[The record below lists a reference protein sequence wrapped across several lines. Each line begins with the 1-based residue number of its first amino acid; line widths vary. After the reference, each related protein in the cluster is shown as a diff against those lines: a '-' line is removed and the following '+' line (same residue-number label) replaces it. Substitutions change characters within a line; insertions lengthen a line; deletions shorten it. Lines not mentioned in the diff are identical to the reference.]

1 MEENQTMGS
10 VTIENL
16 VKNYGSLEVLHG
28 LNLSVE
34 DGKFIVFLGPSGC
47 GKSTLL
53 RMISGLESVSGGD
66 IFINGERVN
75 DMHPKDRNIAMVF
88 QNYALYAHMKVRE
101 NMAFSMRLKRTP
113 KAEVDKR
120 VNWAASILDLEQ
132 YLDRY
137 PKELS
142 GGQRQRVAMG
152 RAIVRDPEVFLF
164 DEPLSNLDAKLRVQ
178 MRAEIKALHQKLK
191 TTIVYVTHDQIE
203 AMTMADQV
211 VIMRDGMIEQ
221 VGTPLDI
228 YDNPDNLFVAQFIGS
243 PGMNLLFGEVV
254 QTDTG
259 MMCKT
264 SDQFLPLPKD
274 KTVTIG
280 QKIIYGIRPEHLMPS
295 IKGPGLLSK
304 ITVSEPTG
312 ADTHIYS
319 MLANAEV
326 CSISRERLD
335 WQPGNEISLE
345 PMLEH
350 IHLFDL
356 KSEQV
361 IRRNTS

>member
-1 MEENQTMGS
+1 
-10 VTIENL
+10 
-16 VKNYGSLEVLHG
+16 
-28 LNLSVE
+28 
-34 DGKFIVFLGPSGC
+34 
-47 GKSTLL
+47 
-53 RMISGLESVSGGD
+53 
-66 IFINGERVN
+66 
-75 DMHPKDRNIAMVF
+75 
-88 QNYALYAHMKVRE
+88 
-101 NMAFSMRLKRTP
+101 
-113 KAEVDKR
+113 
-120 VNWAASILDLEQ
+120 
-132 YLDRY
+132 
-137 PKELS
+137 
-142 GGQRQRVAMG
+142 
-152 RAIVRDPEVFLF
+152 
-164 DEPLSNLDAKLRVQ
+164 
-178 MRAEIKALHQKLK
+178 
-191 TTIVYVTHDQIE
+191 
-203 AMTMADQV
+203 
-211 VIMRDGMIEQ
+211 
-221 VGTPLDI
+221 
-228 YDNPDNLFVAQFIGS
+228 
-243 PGMNLLFGEVV
+243 
-254 QTDTG
+254 
-259 MMCKT
+259 MCKT

-319 MLANAEV
+319 VLANAEV